1 MLPPDPPNGN
11 VWSRAL
17 FSTRSRVHRLPAGE
31 TVWRVAIALIGLV
44 IVVVGVILL
53 PLPGPGWLIIF
64 VGIGVW
70 ATEFAWASRLL
81 ARTRTLVSRW
91 TSWVSALPRW
101 RQYLVGATGFAV
113 VAVFVIL
120 GWLWFWPA
128 DT

>member
-1 MLPPDPPNGN
+1 MRPPDPPNGN

-81 ARTRTLVSRW
+81 TRARIFVSRW

-101 RQYLVGATGFAV
+101 RRYLVGTIGCAV

-120 GWLWFWPA
+120 GWLWFWPG

>member
-1 MLPPDPPNGN
+1 M
-11 VWSRAL
+11 
-17 FSTRSRVHRLPAGE
+17 FSARSRVHRLPAGE
-31 TVWRVAIALIGLV
+31 AVWRVAIALIGLV

-64 VGIGVW
+64 LGIGVW

-81 ARTRTLVSRW
+81 HRSRTFVNRW

-101 RQYLVGATGFAV
+101 RQYLVGTTGFAV
-113 VAVFVIL
+113 VAVFVTL

-128 DT
+128 DS

>member
-1 MLPPDPPNGN
+1 ML
-11 VWSRAL
+11 SA
-17 FSTRSRVHRLPAGE
+17 RSRVHRLPAGE
-31 TVWRVAIALIGLV
+31 AVWRVAIAFIGLV
-44 IVVVGVILL
+44 IIVVGVILL

-64 VGIGVW
+64 LGIGVW

-81 ARTRTLVSRW
+81 CRSRTLVRRW

-101 RQYLVGATGFAV
+101 RQCLVGMTGFAV

-120 GWLWFWPA
+120 GWLWFGPV